1 MPNNLPFRNI
11 GIAGIGLIGGS
22 FAKSFA
28 CKGINIYGYDLNK
41 DVLVQ
46 AVESEI
52 FQGVTDEFERFI
64 NFPLDLIYICLPVK
78 SAIEFI
84 KNLGKHKY
92 SKAVTDACST
102 KTSIINTAKENNLI
116 FCGGHPIKGKE
127 KSGFINADEDL
138 YSGAKHILTSI
149 GYDEL
154 DDTLEELHLMLNM
167 DVRKMT
173 AYEHD
178 EIFANVSHLP
188 HLISFCL
195 MDTVLTQNKDALS
208 YAGGG
213 FRDFTRIAGSDAQ
226 MWSDIFF
233 DNEKALIECVENLE
247 KDIIKWKNM
256 IKEGNASE
264 LYKKI
269 EQVSEQRRKL

>member
-28 CKGINIYGYDLNK
+28 CKGINIYGYDVSKN
-41 DVLVQ
+41 VLVQ
-46 AVESEI
+46 AVESNI
-52 FQGVTDEFERFI
+52 FQGVTDEFDRFI

-78 SAIEFI
+78 SAIKFI
-84 KNLGKHKY
+84 NNLGKINYTKP
-92 SKAVTDACST
+92 VTDACST
-102 KTSIINTAKENNLI
+102 KGTIIKSAEENKLL

-127 KSGFINADEDL
+127 KSGFINADDNL
-138 YSGAKHILTSI
+138 YAGAKHIIVSI
-149 GYDEL
+149 GNKEL
-154 DDTLEELHLMLNM
+154 DNKLEQLHLMINM
-167 DVRKMT
+167 DVRKMS
-173 AYEHD
+173 AHEHD

-213 FRDFTRIAGSDAQ
+213 FRDFTRIAASDAQ

-233 DNEKALIECVENLE
+233 DNEEALIECVENLE

-256 IKEGNASE
+256 IKEGKVQE
-264 LYKKI
+264 LYNKI

>member
-1 MPNNLPFRNI
+1 MPNNLPFKSI

-28 CKGINIYGYDLNK
+28 CKGIHIYGYDLSK
-41 DVLVQ
+41 EVLVQ
-46 AVESEI
+46 AAESGV
-52 FQGVTDEFERFI
+52 FQGVTDDFERFV

-78 SAIEFI
+78 SAINFI
-84 KNLGKHKY
+84 NNLGKIKY

-102 KTSIINTAKENNLI
+102 KSSILKAASDNNLM

-127 KSGFINADEDL
+127 KSGFINADDDL
-138 YSGAKHILTSI
+138 YSGAKHIITSL
-149 GYDEL
+149 GFFEL
-154 DDTLEELHLMLNM
+154 DEKIKSLHELINM
-167 DVRKMT
+167 DVRQMSGK
-173 AYEHD
+173 EHD
-178 EIFANVSHLP
+178 EIFAKVSHLP
-188 HLISFCL
+188 HFISFCL
-195 MDTVLTQNKDALS
+195 MDTVLTQNKDALF

-213 FRDFTRIAGSDAQ
+213 FRDFTRIAASDAQ

-233 DNEKALIECVENLE
+233 DNEEALIECVENLE

-256 IKEGNASE
+256 IKEGKDKE
-264 LYKKI
+264 LYSKI

>member
-1 MPNNLPFRNI
+1 MPNNLPFQNI

-46 AVESEI
+46 AVESGI

-64 NFPLDLIYICLPVK
+64 DFPLDLIYICLPVK

-92 SKAVTDACST
+92 SKAVTDGCST
-102 KTSIINTAKENNLI
+102 KTSIVNTAKENNLI

-127 KSGFINADEDL
+127 KSGFINADDDL
-138 YSGAKHILTSI
+138 YNGAKHILTST
-149 GYDEL
+149 GFTEL
-154 DDTLEELHLMLNM
+154 DNKLEELHLMLNM

>member
-28 CKGINIYGYDLNK
+28 CKDINIFGYDLGE

-46 AVESEI
+46 AVESNI
-52 FQGVTDEFERFI
+52 FQGVTNEFDRFI

-78 SAIEFI
+78 SAIQFI
-84 KNLGKHKY
+84 NKLGKINYK
-92 SKAVTDACST
+92 KPVTDACST
-102 KTSIINTAKENNLI
+102 KGTIIKAAEENNLL

-127 KSGFINADEDL
+127 KSGFINADDNL
-138 YSGAKHILTSI
+138 YDGAKHILVSI
-149 GYDEL
+149 GNKEL
-154 DDTLEELHLMLNM
+154 DNKLEQLHLLINM
-167 DVRKMT
+167 DVRKMS

-213 FRDFTRIAGSDAQ
+213 FRDFTRIAASDAQ

-256 IKEGNASE
+256 IKGGKIQE
-264 LYKKI
+264 LYNKI

>member
-1 MPNNLPFRNI
+1 MPNNLPFNNI

-28 CKGINIYGYDLNK
+28 CKGINIYGYDLSK

-46 AVESEI
+46 AVESGV

-84 KNLGKHKY
+84 NNLGKHKY
-92 SKAVTDACST
+92 NKAVTDGCST
-102 KTSIINTAKENNLI
+102 KSSIVKSAKENNLL

-127 KSGFINADEDL
+127 KSGFINADNDL
-138 YSGAKHILTSI
+138 YKGAKHILTSI
-149 GYDEL
+149 GYSEL
-154 DDTLEELHLMLNM
+154 DEKLEKLHLMLEM

-173 AYEHD
+173 PKEHD

-195 MDTVLTQNKDALS
+195 MDTVLTQNKDALF

-213 FRDFTRIAGSDAQ
+213 FRDFTRIAASDAQ

-233 DNEKALIECVENLE
+233 DNEEALIECVENLE

-256 IKEGNASE
+256 IKEGKAQE
-264 LYKKI
+264 LYSKI
-269 EQVSEQRRKL
+269 EQVSEQRRRL

>member
-46 AVESEI
+46 AVESGI

-84 KNLGKHKY
+84 NKLGKHKY
-92 SKAVTDACST
+92 SKAVTDGCST
-102 KTSIINTAKENNLI
+102 KTSIVNTAKENNLI

-127 KSGFINADEDL
+127 KSGFINADDDL
-138 YSGAKHILTSI
+138 YNGAKHILTST
-149 GYDEL
+149 GFTEL
-154 DDTLEELHLMLNM
+154 DNKLEELHLMLNM

-256 IKEGNASE
+256 IKKRGKCFRT
-264 LYKKI
+264 L
-269 EQVSEQRRKL
+269 

>member
-28 CKGINIYGYDLNK
+28 CKDINIFGYDLGE

-46 AVESEI
+46 AVESNI
-52 FQGVTDEFERFI
+52 FQGVTNEFDRFI

-78 SAIEFI
+78 SAIQFI
-84 KNLGKHKY
+84 NKLGKINYK
-92 SKAVTDACST
+92 KPVTDACST
-102 KTSIINTAKENNLI
+102 KGTIIKAAEENNLL

-127 KSGFINADEDL
+127 KSGFINADDNL
-138 YSGAKHILTSI
+138 YDGAKHILVSI
-149 GYDEL
+149 GNKEL
-154 DDTLEELHLMLNM
+154 DNKLEQLHLLINM
-167 DVRKMT
+167 DVRKMS

-213 FRDFTRIAGSDAQ
+213 FRDFTRIAASDAQ

-256 IKEGNASE
+256 IKA
-264 LYKKI
+264 L
-269 EQVSEQRRKL
+269 

>member
-1 MPNNLPFRNI
+1 MPNHLPFRNI

-28 CKGINIYGYDLNK
+28 CKGINIFGYDLGE

-46 AVESEI
+46 AVESNI
-52 FQGVTDEFERFI
+52 FQGVTNEFDRFI

-78 SAIEFI
+78 SAIQFI
-84 KNLGKHKY
+84 NKLGKINYK
-92 SKAVTDACST
+92 KPVTDACST
-102 KTSIINTAKENNLI
+102 KGTIIKAAEENNLL

-127 KSGFINADEDL
+127 KSGFINADDNL
-138 YSGAKHILTSI
+138 YAGAKHILVSI
-149 GYDEL
+149 GNKEL
-154 DDTLEELHLMLNM
+154 DNKLEQLHLLINM
-167 DVRKMT
+167 DVRKMS

-213 FRDFTRIAGSDAQ
+213 FRDFTRIAASDAQ

-256 IKEGNASE
+256 IKGGKIQE
-264 LYKKI
+264 LYNKI